1 MRSPPSNHFEKLRG
15 NLAGKHSIRINK
27 QWRLGGCP
35 RIAIV
40 ARARLVER
48 DFSII

>member
-1 MRSPPSNHFEKLRG
+1 LFKINDIRTL
-15 NLAGKHSIRINK
+15 LAVIVLLKCAITK
-27 QWRLGGCP
+27 ATKVKLGGCP

-40 ARARLVER
+40 ARARLVEQ